1 MSAAERLRVA
11 IERIAALAGID
22 IARAVTTR
30 VGGDANQG
38 EYWASYWASV
48 TWPNDELANVL
59 EYGATE
65 DAAVDALLRELARR
79 ADRVVDREERAI
91 AKARAAIA
99 QWSAV
104 RDACK
109 VTL

>member
-38 EYWASYWASV
+38 DYWASV